1 MYSDLFASGWF
12 FQYSYFYAVMTTIYI
27 FLWGRGSW
35 VFWGGGAGRLLPPQ
49 IPRIEPYLIS
59 ISHHTHAPIDHV
71 FFRKLRDTC
80 ARVGANFATISLSP
94 TLHLK

>member
-1 MYSDLFASGWF
+1 MGAGNLGTLGGGGGGFG
-12 FQYSYFYAVMTTIYI
+12 
-27 FLWGRGSW
+27 G
-35 VFWGGGAGRLLPPQ
+35 WGGGGGGGGGGRLLPPQ

-80 ARVGANFATISLSP
+80 ARVGANFATI
-94 TLHLK
+94 TLDEKTDLPL